1 MSFLFNK
8 RTAAALLSLT
18 MLGTSPVS
26 AATTGTITG
35 NDVNIRSS
43 NSTEAYVLS
52 TADSGEQVTILA
64 DLDGWF
70 RISAPDVGTAYV
82 TSQFVKIQQ
91 AEGTVSGN
99 KVNIRTAPSTSA
111 QVLGQANSGD
121 LLNVTGVSG
130 DWYTIDYNGTKA
142 YVHKDYVNGTMLKYL
157 NGTSAALT
165 TPASSASSNVYA
177 VVSCEGSLNMRASAS
192 TSASI
197 VASLTPGYN
206 LSVYDY
212 ADGWVKVSDDS
223 NRVGYVKSEYVSLKN
238 GAKPAN
244 KPVQVATQSVGAS
257 DKASQIVAYA
267 KQYLGTP
274 YVYGGTSLTSGV
286 DCSGFTYSIFK
297 NNGISLNRSS
307 REQYKNGV
315 SVSKSELMPGDLVFF
330 NTGGDTPISHV
341 GMYIG
346 NGQYIHSTDGGGKGV
361 CISNLNEGYSANTY
375 YGARR
380 VLN

>member
-1 MSFLFNK
+1 
-8 RTAAALLSLT
+8 
-18 MLGTSPVS
+18 
-26 AATTGTITG
+26 
-35 NDVNIRSS
+35 
-43 NSTEAYVLS
+43 
-52 TADSGEQVTILA
+52 
-64 DLDGWF
+64 
-70 RISAPDVGTAYV
+70 
-82 TSQFVKIQQ
+82 
-91 AEGTVSGN
+91 
-99 KVNIRTAPSTSA
+99 
-111 QVLGQANSGD
+111 
-121 LLNVTGVSG
+121 
-130 DWYTIDYNGTKA
+130 
-142 YVHKDYVNGTMLKYL
+142 
-157 NGTSAALT
+157 
-165 TPASSASSNVYA
+165 
-177 VVSCEGSLNMRASAS
+177 MRASAS